1 MAIREAEIALA
12 EAKLAVADASDDQFR
27 AQEDLNKATDDYRI
41 IVDGVNQ
48 NDQIYK
54 DLTKDLTEAKD
65 RQEEATLRVK
75 DAIDAEREA
84 LDKLKE
90 SIRELQGAYAD
101 AINIPGVTPFDP
113 SLTEIPDQVVN
124 GGGGGNG
131 NGNNNQVTVNIA
143 AGWGADGRQIGK
155 DIEEYL
161 RQYATVSGGSFA
173 NGSIGNL
180 FGR

>member
-1 MAIREAEIALA
+1 M
-12 EAKLAVADASDDQFR
+12 
-27 AQEDLNKATDDYRI
+27 
-41 IVDGVNQ
+41 
-48 NDQIYK
+48 
-54 DLTKDLTEAKD
+54 TKDLTDAKD

-75 DAIDAEREA
+75 DAVEAEREA

-90 SIRELQGAYAD
+90 SIQNLQGAYAG

-113 SLTEIPDQVVN
+113 SLTQIPGQVV
-124 GGGGGNG
+124 GGGGTSSNM
-131 NGNNNQVTVNIA
+131 NNNQVTVNVA

>member
-1 MAIREAEIALA
+1 MRSSFA
-12 EAKLAVADASDDQFR
+12 ADANDDQFR
-27 AQEDLNKATDDYRI
+27 AQQDLNKATNDYRI
-41 IVDGVNQ
+41 IVDGVN
-48 NDQIYK
+48 DTDEIYR

-65 RQEEATLRVK
+65 RQEEANLRVK

-90 SIRELQGAYAD
+90 SISELQGAYAG
-101 AINIPGVTPFDP
+101 AINIPGVTPFDT
-113 SLTEIPDQVVN
+113 SLTEIPNQVVN
-124 GGGGGNG
+124 GGGSSIA
-131 NGNNNQVTVNIA
+131 NNQVTVNVA

-161 RQYATVSGGSFA
+161 RQYATVSGVEFK
-173 NGSIGNL
+173 NGSIGAL